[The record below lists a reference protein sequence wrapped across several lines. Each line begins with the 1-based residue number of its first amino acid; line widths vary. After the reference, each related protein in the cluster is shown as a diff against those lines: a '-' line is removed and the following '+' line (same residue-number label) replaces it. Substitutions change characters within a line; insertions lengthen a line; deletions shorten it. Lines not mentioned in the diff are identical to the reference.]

1 MQLHCFLVTGAKV
14 RTFQKPTKSLP
25 RFFRRRGDFFVISP
39 REFGVRWGVR
49 VGIGVSR
56 AGRGRVCTPFLAH
69 RPTGRRS
76 GWR

>member
-14 RTFQKPTKSLP
+14 RTFQIPTKSLP

-56 AGRGRVCTPFLAH
+56 GGRGRVCTPFLAH
-69 RPTGRRS
+69 RPTGRCS